1 MSIVEGDVNKEMQT
15 WVKMTKDVIVQAD
28 HAQKRKVS
36 KQPFD
41 RGGEKGSYFHQPFT

>member
-15 WVKMTKDVIVQAD
+15 WVKMTKE
-28 HAQKRKVS
+28 VS